1 MAIYRIDNVEHSG
14 IGQYGEVI
22 WNFPEAYNDA
32 KDGDVLEIQSN
43 VIVDLSSYQPYYPNN
58 FVANNNCDLLFNLGK
73 RITIKG
79 TTDSGILGFFYGE
92 DTSVALKDIAI
103 GSQGYGSLFVNST
116 FEFDN
121 VSFIKTSEDGN
132 PSVELQGSTGRINNC
147 FFNKDY
153 SMGSTEGLSVVNS
166 KLEVIDTVFNSRIV
180 LTNHA
185 DVTFNSCVQFVSGNN
200 RCDFSGIES
209 TVNFTKST
217 ILEPEN
223 TEVGN
228 KYFVYL
234 EKCKFSMVDTVIKGS
249 MYIG

>member
-43 VIVDLSSYQPYYPNN
+43 VIVDLSSYQPYYLNN
-58 FVANNNCDLLFNLGK
+58 FVANNDCDLLFNLGK

-79 TTDSGILGFFYGE
+79 TTGSGILGFFYAD

-121 VSFIKTSEDGN
+121 VSFIKTSEDGS

-153 SMGSTEGLSVVNS
+153 SMGSTSGLSVVNS
-166 KLEVIDTVFNSRIV
+166 KLEVIDTVFNSRIF
-180 LTNHA
+180 LMNNAET
-185 DVTFNSCVQFVSGNN
+185 TFNNCVQFVSGNKE
-200 RCDFSGIES
+200 CDFIGRES
-209 TVNFTKST
+209 KVEFMNSAF
-217 ILEPEN
+217 LVPEN
-223 TEVGN
+223 TEVGD
-228 KYFVYL
+228 KYYVYL
-234 EKCKFSMVDTVIKGS
+234 QNCKFSMVNTTIKGS
-249 MYIG
+249 LHIE